1 MINLTSGGIIKCK
14 KGEKHMQSVVFEHFS
29 SNGYNG
35 FLEDAVSLLLTKQ
48 MGLIPL
54 KERNSKD
61 EL

>member
-1 MINLTSGGIIKCK
+1 
-14 KGEKHMQSVVFEHFS
+14 MQSVVFEHFS